1 MKRTAGNTATTVNKV
16 KNTGSALTKQTYVE
30 LAKPSEYD
38 PVKYYAS
45 VDKDMFHSIVM
56 KYMQAH
62 GSHGAMQHAMPEHS
76 AHKGHSEDEE

>member
-1 MKRTAGNTATTVNKV
+1 
-16 KNTGSALTKQTYVE
+16 LTKQSYVE

-76 AHKGHSEDEE
+76 AHKKHSEDEE